1 MSLVFEH
8 HIIGPRLCTTTANNH
23 VRSKTRAA
31 SAKCSGRK
39 CVPSAL
45 MYSISHLA
53 NVCQGM
59 KKKEL
64 SLGTAGTQADRTEQ
78 TLSLLGRTLFARK
91 PLPP

>member
-8 HIIGPRLCTTTANNH
+8 HIIRPRLCTTTANNH
-23 VRSKTRAA
+23 VHSKTRAA
-31 SAKCSGRK
+31 SAKCSSRK

-64 SLGTAGTQADRTEQ
+64 SLARTHSVCQE
-78 TLSLLGRTLFARK
+78 TIAPLSH
-91 PLPP
+91 